1 MDPSKQ
7 FEKNMKKYLFGIDIG
22 GTTVKIGLFDLNG
35 RLLEKREISTRTEAL
50 GKYILSDIA
59 ESAEK
64 LLSSQNTDWSS
75 AAGIGIDVP
84 GPVIGNHYV
93 TRCVNL
99 GWKDI
104 DVSKEMRVLT
114 GVEDIIVVNDAKSAA
129 LGEWWMGGH
138 NNCRSAVMITL
149 GTGIGGGVI
158 LDGRIVNGAF
168 GGAGELSHFPIVP
181 DETEPCACGKYG
193 HLQQYASAEGIVH
206 QFQKKLRSNKNL
218 PVLSDNDHIT
228 AKDIIDAARSGDEPA
243 KKIVD
248 DAVKKIAQTMAMITS
263 VIDPELFL
271 IGGGMAEAGDFLLN
285 AIHEEFRRLVLFVS
299 ENARVELAVMGNE
312 AGIYG
317 AVKSIMNCLKDK
329 NTQY

>member
-138 NNCRSAVMITL
+138 NNCR
-149 GTGIGGGVI
+149 GG
-158 LDGRIVNGAF
+158 
-168 GGAGELSHFPIVP
+168 
-181 DETEPCACGKYG
+181 
-193 HLQQYASAEGIVH
+193 
-206 QFQKKLRSNKNL
+206 
-218 PVLSDNDHIT
+218 
-228 AKDIIDAARSGDEPA
+228 
-243 KKIVD
+243 
-248 DAVKKIAQTMAMITS
+248 
-263 VIDPELFL
+263 
-271 IGGGMAEAGDFLLN
+271 
-285 AIHEEFRRLVLFVS
+285 
-299 ENARVELAVMGNE
+299 
-312 AGIYG
+312 
-317 AVKSIMNCLKDK
+317 
-329 NTQY
+329 